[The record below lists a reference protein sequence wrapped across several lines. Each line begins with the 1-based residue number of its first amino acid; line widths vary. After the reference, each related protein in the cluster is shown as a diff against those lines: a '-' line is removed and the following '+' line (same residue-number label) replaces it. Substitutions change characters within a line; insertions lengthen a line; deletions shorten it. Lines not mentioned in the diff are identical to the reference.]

1 LDFFEAQ
8 ELARRATRRLVLL
21 YLLAVAAV
29 AIAVCLGLGTAY
41 TLAVMSG
48 AAAPAREVMIDGR
61 HLGSAFVEIM
71 RYGVPLKLY
80 AFGAGATLLVIASAT
95 LYRVFQLSDGGEA
108 VVDMVG
114 ARRVD
119 SASTDPGERR
129 LLNVVE
135 EMAIASGV
143 HVPSAYVMDGE
154 RGINAFAAGYSP
166 NEAVVA
172 VTRGALDELSR
183 DELQGVIGHEF
194 SHILNGDMRLNVR
207 LLGVL
212 FGIVCIGQFGQFLIR
227 STAYRTVRVSRENR
241 GPEVALVFLGIA
253 LALIGFLGL
262 EFARLIKAAISR
274 QREFLADASSV
285 QFTRNPD
292 GIAGALDTI
301 ADSQRTTL
309 VHNAHAEE
317 LSHMFF
323 VQGVANWMGGLFDTH
338 PPIEERIRRVRPGF
352 QRSRY
357 RAARAAVM
365 GTGAPPVA
373 VLDGAGN
380 VVKTIGGGGRWAAGD
395 AARATAA
402 VAAVAASVGN
412 PTAAHVDFAQRLLAA
427 IPPALREK
435 LSDPAGAQE
444 IVFALAIAGDDASR
458 TAKLGALRARRG
470 DDVAHAVE
478 QVWGVT
484 SRLDRGYALPL
495 LSIVSPVLRQLAQPQ
510 RDALVADVAKVVEAD
525 SKVTLA
531 EFVLA
536 TILRQQLREGAGNP
550 IPTRYRALS
559 EVDGD
564 LRMVLS
570 LVAHAALADTAQ
582 AYAKGAEYLSLNVRE
597 PVPPAELS
605 TGGVGEALERLRLL
619 APLAKP
625 RVIKA
630 CLEVASADNVITLA
644 QAELTR
650 MVAATLDCP
659 LPPVL
664 ATLDPAT
671 LK

>member
-29 AIAVCLGLGTAY
+29 AAAVCLGLGIAY
-41 TLAVMSG
+41 TLAVMYG
-48 AAAPAREVMIDGR
+48 AAAPARDVVIDGAN
-61 HLGSAFVEIM
+61 LGSAFVQIM
-71 RYGVPLKLY
+71 RYGVPPKLY
-80 AFGAGATLLVIASAT
+80 AFGAGVALLVIASAT
-95 LYRVFQLSDGGEA
+95 VYRIFQLSDGGEA
-108 VVDMVG
+108 VADMVS

-119 SASTDPGERR
+119 PASTDPGERR
-129 LLNVVE
+129 LLNVIE

-143 HVPSAYVMDGE
+143 HVPAAYVMDQE
-154 RGINAFAAGYSP
+154 RSINAFAAGYSP
-166 NEAVVA
+166 NEAIVA
-172 VTRGALDELSR
+172 VTRGALDTLSR

-212 FGIVCIGQFGQFLIR
+212 FGIVCIGQLGQFLIR

-241 GPEVALVFLGIA
+241 GPGVALVFLGIA

-301 ADSQRTTL
+301 ASRSTL
-309 VHNAHAEE
+309 IADAHAEE

-323 VQGVANWMGGLFDTH
+323 AQGVANWMGSLFDTH

-352 QRSRY
+352 QSTRY
-357 RAARAAVM
+357 RAARAALL
-365 GTGAPPVA
+365 GTGEKPVA

-380 VVKTIGGGGRWAAGD
+380 VVKTVGGPARPVD

-402 VAAVAASVGN
+402 IAAVAASVGN
-412 PTAAHVDFAQRLLAA
+412 PTPAHVDFAQRLLAQ
-427 IPPALREK
+427 IPPSLRAR
-435 LSDPAGAQE
+435 LADPVGAQA
-444 IVFALAIAGDDASR
+444 VAFALAIAGDDASR
-458 TAKLGALRARRG
+458 AAKLGELRARRG
-470 DDVAHAVE
+470 EDAARAAGE
-478 QVWGVT
+478 AYAET
-484 SRLDRGYALPL
+484 SRLDRGDALPL
-495 LSIVSPVLRQLAQPQ
+495 LSLALPALRGLPQPR

-525 SKVTLA
+525 RKVTLA

-536 TILRQQLREGAGNP
+536 TILRQQLREGAGSP
-550 IPTRYRALS
+550 IPTRYRALT
-559 EVDGD
+559 EVDEE
-564 LRMVLS
+564 LRTVLS
-570 LVAHAALADTAQ
+570 LVAHAALADTGT
-582 AYAKGAEYLSLNVRE
+582 AYAKGADYLSLNVRE
-597 PVPPAELS
+597 PVPPEELS
-605 TGGVGEALERLRLL
+605 TGRVSEALERLRVL

-630 CLEVASADNVITLA
+630 CLEVASADGIITLA

-650 MVAATLDCP
+650 LVAATLDCP

>member
-1 LDFFEAQ
+1 MDFFEAQ
-8 ELARRATRRLVLL
+8 ELARRAARRLVLL

-29 AIAVCLGLGTAY
+29 VVAVCLGLGVTYA
-41 TLAVMSG
+41 LAVMSG
-48 AAAPAREVMIDGR
+48 AAAPARDIVIDGR
-61 HLGSAFVEIM
+61 HLGAALLEIL
-71 RYGVPLKLY
+71 RHGVPLKLY
-80 AFGAGATLLVIASAT
+80 AFGAGVTLLVIASAT
-95 LYRVFQLSDGGEA
+95 LYRVSQLSSGGEA
-108 VVDMVG
+108 VADMVG

-119 SASTDPGERR
+119 PASSDPGERR
-129 LLNVVE
+129 LLNVIE
-135 EMAIASGV
+135 EMAIASGA
-143 HVPSAYVMDGE
+143 HVPTAYVMDQE
-154 RGINAFAAGYSP
+154 RSINAFAAGYSP
-166 NEAVVA
+166 NEAVVT
-172 VTRGALDELSR
+172 VTRGTLDELSR

-253 LALIGFLGL
+253 LAMIGFLGL

-301 ADSQRTTL
+301 AGSQRLTL

-323 VQGVANWMGGLFDTH
+323 AQGVANWMGSLFDTH

-357 RAARAAVM
+357 RAARAALL
-365 GTGAPPVA
+365 GSGEKPVA
-373 VLDGAGN
+373 VLDDAGN
-380 VVKTIGGGGRWAAGD
+380 VVKTVGGADRRLE

-412 PTAAHVDFAQRLLAA
+412 PTAAHVDFAQKLLAT
-427 IPPALREK
+427 IPPALRAR
-435 LSDPAGAQE
+435 LADPEGAQQV
-444 IVFALAIAGDDASR
+444 VFALAIAGDDASR
-458 TAKLGALRARRG
+458 AAKLAELRARRG
-470 DDVAHAVE
+470 EDTSRAVE
-478 QVWGVT
+478 QAYADT

-495 LSIVSPVLRQLAQPQ
+495 LSLALPALKGLPQPR
-510 RDALVADVAKVVEAD
+510 RDALAADLAKVVEAD
-525 SKVTLA
+525 SKVTLT

-536 TILRQQLREGAGNP
+536 TILRQQLREGAGSP

-559 EVDGD
+559 EVDED
-564 LRMVLS
+564 LRTVLS
-570 LVAHAALADTAQ
+570 LVAHAALADTAL
-582 AYAKGAEYLSLNVRE
+582 AYAKGAEYLTLNVRE
-597 PVPPAELS
+597 PVPPAQLS
-605 TGGVGEALERLRLL
+605 TGRIGDALERLRLL

-630 CLEVASADNVITLA
+630 CLEVASADNIITLA

-659 LPPVL
+659 LPPVM
-664 ATLDPAT
+664 ATLDPAA

>member
-29 AIAVCLGLGTAY
+29 AAAVCLGLGAAY
-41 TLAVMSG
+41 TIAVMSG
-48 AAAPAREVMIDGR
+48 AAAPARDVIIDGG
-61 HLGSAFVEIM
+61 HLGSTFVEIM
-71 RYGVPLKLY
+71 RQGVPPKLY
-80 AFGAGATLLVIASAT
+80 AFGAGATLLVIAGAT

-108 VVDMVG
+108 VADMVG

-119 SASTDPGERR
+119 PASTDPGERR
-129 LLNVVE
+129 LLNVIE

-143 HVPSAYVMDGE
+143 HVPAAYVMDQE
-154 RGINAFAAGYSP
+154 RSINAFAAGYSP

-172 VTRGALDELSR
+172 VTRGTLDTLSR

-207 LLGVL
+207 LLGIL

-253 LALIGFLGL
+253 LAMIGFLGL

-301 ADSQRTTL
+301 AGSQRSTL
-309 VHNAHAEE
+309 IGDVHAEE

-323 VQGVANWMGGLFDTH
+323 AQGVANWMGGLFDTH

-352 QRSRY
+352 QRTRY
-357 RAARAAVM
+357 RAARAALL
-365 GTGAPPVA
+365 GTGEKPVA

-380 VVKTIGGGGRWAAGD
+380 VVKTVGGGDRRLQAAQ
-395 AARATAA
+395 TAVT
-402 VAAVAASVGN
+402 VAAVAASVGK
-412 PTAAHVDFAQRLLAA
+412 PTAAHVDFAQKLLAA
-427 IPPALREK
+427 IPTALRVR
-435 LSDPAGAQE
+435 LADQGGAQE
-444 IVFALAIAGDDASR
+444 VVFALAIAGDDASR
-458 TAKLGALRARRG
+458 AAKLGELRARRG
-470 DDVAHAVE
+470 DDAARAVE
-478 QVWGVT
+478 QT
-484 SRLDRGYALPL
+484 YAETNRLDRGYALPL
-495 LSIVSPVLRQLAQPQ
+495 LSLALPTLKGLPQPR

-525 SKVTLA
+525 RRVTLA

-550 IPTRYRALS
+550 IPTRYRTLG
-559 EVDGD
+559 EVDGE
-564 LRMVLS
+564 LRTVLS

-605 TGGVGEALERLRLL
+605 TGRVGEALERLRLL

-630 CLEVASADNVITLA
+630 CLDVAGADGIITLA

-664 ATLDPAT
+664 ATLDPAS

>member
-1 LDFFEAQ
+1 
-8 ELARRATRRLVLL
+8 
-21 YLLAVAAV
+21 
-29 AIAVCLGLGTAY
+29 
-41 TLAVMSG
+41 
-48 AAAPAREVMIDGR
+48 
-61 HLGSAFVEIM
+61 
-71 RYGVPLKLY
+71 
-80 AFGAGATLLVIASAT
+80 
-95 LYRVFQLSDGGEA
+95 
-108 VVDMVG
+108 
-114 ARRVD
+114 
-119 SASTDPGERR
+119 
-129 LLNVVE
+129 
-135 EMAIASGV
+135 
-143 HVPSAYVMDGE
+143 
-154 RGINAFAAGYSP
+154 
-166 NEAVVA
+166 
-172 VTRGALDELSR
+172 
-183 DELQGVIGHEF
+183 
-194 SHILNGDMRLNVR
+194 VR

-253 LALIGFLGL
+253 LAMIGFLGL

-274 QREFLADASSV
+274 QREYLADASSV

-301 ADSQRTTL
+301 AASPRSTL
-309 VHNAHAEE
+309 VGNAHAEE

-323 VQGVANWMGGLFDTH
+323 AQGVANWMGSLFDTH

-357 RAARAAVM
+357 RAARAALL
-365 GTGAPPVA
+365 GTGDKPVA

-380 VVKTIGGGGRWAAGD
+380 VVKTVGGADRGVD
-395 AARATAA
+395 AARVTAA

-412 PTAAHVDFAQRLLAA
+412 PTAAHVDFAQRLLAE
-427 IPPALREK
+427 IPPALRAW
-435 LSDPAGAQE
+435 LADPERAQQV
-444 IVFALAIAGDDASR
+444 VFALAIAGDEPSR
-458 TAKLGALRARRG
+458 VAKLAELRARRG
-470 DDVAHAVE
+470 EDASRAVGE
-478 QVWGVT
+478 AYAET

-495 LSIVSPVLRQLAQPQ
+495 LSLALPALKGLSQPR

-536 TILRQQLREGAGNP
+536 TLLRQQLREGAGNP
-550 IPTRYRALS
+550 IPTRYRALG
-559 EVDGD
+559 EVDGE
-564 LRMVLS
+564 LRTVLS
-570 LVAHAALADTAQ
+570 LVAHAALADTAL

-597 PVPPAELS
+597 PVPPEDLS
-605 TGGVGEALERLRLL
+605 TARVGEALERLRVL

-630 CLEVASADNVITLA
+630 CLEVASADGIITLA

>member
-1 LDFFEAQ
+1 LDFFEAE
-8 ELARRATRRLVLL
+8 ELARRTTRRLVLL
-21 YLLAVAAV
+21 YLLAVVVV
-29 AIAVCLGLGTAY
+29 AGAVCLGLGVAY

-48 AAAPAREVMIDGR
+48 AAAPAQDVMIDGR
-61 HLGSAFVEIM
+61 HLGASFVEIM
-71 RYGVPLKLY
+71 RHGVPLKLY
-80 AFGAGATLLVIASAT
+80 AYGAGITLLVIASAT
-95 LYRVFQLSDGGEA
+95 IYRVSQLSDGGEA

-114 ARRVD
+114 ARRID
-119 SASTDPGERR
+119 PATTDPGERR
-129 LLNVVE
+129 LVNVIE

-143 HVPSAYVMDGE
+143 QVPAAYVMDQE
-154 RGINAFAAGYSP
+154 RSINAFAAGFSP

-172 VTRGALDELSR
+172 VTRGTLDTLSR

-253 LALIGFLGL
+253 LAMIGFLGL

-301 ADSQRTTL
+301 ATRSTL
-309 VHNAHAEE
+309 IGDVHAEE

-323 VQGVANWMGGLFDTH
+323 AQGVANWMGGLFDTH
-338 PPIEERIRRVRPGF
+338 PPIDERIRRVRPGF

-357 RAARAAVM
+357 RSARAAVM
-365 GTGAPPVA
+365 GTGEKPVA

-380 VVKTIGGGGRWAAGD
+380 VVKTVGGDRRAQAAQAVVG
-395 AARATAA
+395 

-412 PTAAHVDFAQRLLAA
+412 PTVAHVDFAQKLLAE
-427 IPPALREK
+427 IPATLRAR
-435 LSDPAGAQE
+435 LANPDGAQE
-444 IVFALAIAGDDASR
+444 VVFALAIAGDDASR
-458 TAKLGALRARRG
+458 ARKLAELRSRRG
-470 DDVAHAVE
+470 DGAASAVE
-478 QVWGVT
+478 RAYADIA
-484 SRLDRGYALPL
+484 RLDRGDALPL
-495 LSIVSPVLRQLAQPQ
+495 LSLAMPTLKGLPQPE

-525 SKVTLA
+525 RKVTLA

-536 TILRQQLREGAGNP
+536 TILRQRLREGAGKP
-550 IPTRYRALS
+550 IPTRYRALGD
-559 EVDGD
+559 VDGE
-564 LRMVLS
+564 LRTVLS

-582 AYAKGAEYLSLNVRE
+582 AYAKGAEYLSLSVRE
-597 PVPPAELS
+597 PMPSSELS
-605 TGGVGEALERLRLL
+605 GGRIAEALERLRLL
-619 APLAKP
+619 APLIKP

-630 CLEVASADNVITLA
+630 CLDVAGSDGVITLA

-664 ATLDPAT
+664 TTLDPAT

>member
-1 LDFFEAQ
+1 MDFFEAQ
-8 ELARRATRRLVLL
+8 ELARRATRRLVVL

-29 AIAVCLGLGTAY
+29 VIAVCLGLGTAY
-41 TLAVMSG
+41 ALAVMAG
-48 AAAPAREVMIDGR
+48 AAAPAREIVIDGN
-61 HLGSAFVEIM
+61 HLGAALVEIL
-71 RYGVPLKLY
+71 RYGVPLKVY
-80 AFGAGATLLVIASAT
+80 VIGAGATLAVIAGAT
-95 LYRVFQLSDGGEA
+95 LYRVFQLSTGGEA
-108 VVDMVG
+108 VAELVG

-119 SASTDPGERR
+119 PASTDPGERR
-129 LLNVVE
+129 LLNVIQ

-154 RGINAFAAGYSP
+154 RSINAFAAGYSP
-166 NEAVVA
+166 NEAVVT
-172 VTRGALDELSR
+172 VTRGTLDELSR

-207 LLGVL
+207 LLGIL
-212 FGIVCIGQFGQFLIR
+212 FGIVCIGQFGQFLVR
-227 STAYRTVRVSRENR
+227 ATAYREVRVSRENR

-301 ADSQRTTL
+301 SVSQRSTL

-357 RAARAAVM
+357 RAARAASL
-365 GTGAPPVA
+365 GTGEKPVA

-380 VVKTIGGGGRWAAGD
+380 VVKTVGGADHAVD
-395 AARATAA
+395 AARVTTAI
-402 VAAVAASVGN
+402 AAVAASVGN
-412 PTAAHVDFAQRLLAA
+412 PTPAHVDFAQRLLAR
-427 IPPALREK
+427 IPPALHAR
-435 LSDPAGAQE
+435 LADPDGAQD
-444 IVFALAIAGDDASR
+444 VAFALAIAGDDTSR
-458 TAKLGALRARRG
+458 AAKLGELRARRG
-470 DDVAHAVE
+470 EDAASAVE
-478 QVWGVT
+478 QVYADT
-484 SRLDRGYALPL
+484 SRLDRGDALPL
-495 LSIVSPVLRQLAQPQ
+495 LSLGMPALRGLPQPR

-525 SKVTLA
+525 SKVTLG

-536 TILRQQLREGAGNP
+536 TILRQQLREGAGSP
-550 IPTRYRALS
+550 IPTRYRALG
-559 EVDGD
+559 EVEDE
-564 LRMVLS
+564 LRTVLS

-582 AYAKGAEYLSLNVRE
+582 AYAKGADSLSLTVRA
-597 PVPPAELS
+597 PVPSEELS
-605 TGGVGEALERLRLL
+605 TARVGEALERLRVL
-619 APLAKP
+619 APLVKP

-630 CLEVASADNVITLA
+630 CLEVASADGIITLA

-664 ATLDPAT
+664 VTLDPAT

>member
-1 LDFFEAQ
+1 LDFFEA
-8 ELARRATRRLVLL
+8 EDLARRATRRLVLL
-21 YLLAVAAV
+21 YLLAVVVV
-29 AIAVCLGLGTAY
+29 AGAVCLGLGVAY

-48 AAAPAREVMIDGR
+48 AAAPARDVIIDGN
-61 HLGSAFVEIM
+61 HLGSAFFEIM
-71 RYGVPLKLY
+71 RHGVPPKLY
-80 AFGAGATLLVIASAT
+80 AYGAGVTLLVIASAT
-95 LYRVFQLSDGGEA
+95 AYRVFQLSDGGEA

-119 SASTDPGERR
+119 PASTDPGERR
-129 LLNVVE
+129 LLNVIA

-143 HVPSAYVMDGE
+143 HVPAAYVMDQE
-154 RGINAFAAGYSP
+154 RSINAFAAGYSP

-172 VTRGALDELSR
+172 VTRGTLDTLSR

-253 LALIGFLGL
+253 LAMIGFLGL

-301 ADSQRTTL
+301 ATRSTL
-309 VHNAHAEE
+309 IGDVHAEE

-323 VQGVANWMGGLFDTH
+323 AQGVANWMGGLFDTH
-338 PPIEERIRRVRPGF
+338 PPVEERIRRVRPGF

-365 GTGAPPVA
+365 GTGEKPVA

-380 VVKTIGGGGRWAAGD
+380 VVKTVGGDRRAQAAAEVAG
-395 AARATAA
+395 
-402 VAAVAASVGN
+402 VAAVAASVGK
-412 PTAAHVDFAQRLLAA
+412 PTAAHVDFAQKLLAE
-427 IPPALREK
+427 IPATLRAR
-435 LSDPAGAQE
+435 LADPDGAQE
-444 IVFALAIAGDDASR
+444 VVFALAIAGEEASR
-458 TAKLGALRARRG
+458 AAKLAELRKRRG
-470 DDVAHAVE
+470 EAAASAVE
-478 QVWGVT
+478 RVYADIA
-484 SRLDRGYALPL
+484 RLDRGDALPL
-495 LSIVSPVLRQLAQPQ
+495 LSLAVPTLKSLPQPG

-525 SKVTLA
+525 KKVTLA

-536 TILRQQLREGAGNP
+536 TILRQRLREGAGRP
-550 IPTRYRALS
+550 IPTRYRSLA
-559 EVDGD
+559 EVDGE
-564 LRMVLS
+564 LRTVLS

-582 AYAKGAEYLSLNVRE
+582 AYAKGAEYLSLGVHE
-597 PVPPAELS
+597 PMPSNELS
-605 TGGVGEALERLRLL
+605 GGRVAEALERLRLL
-619 APLAKP
+619 APLVKP

-630 CLEVASADNVITLA
+630 CLDVAGADGVITLA

-664 ATLDPAT
+664 AALDPAT

>member
-29 AIAVCLGLGTAY
+29 ALAVCLGLGTAY

-48 AAAPAREVMIDGR
+48 AAAPAGEVMIDGA
-61 HLGSAFVEIM
+61 HLGSAFVEIL
-71 RYGVPLKLY
+71 RHGVPPKLY
-80 AFGAGATLLVIASAT
+80 AIGAGATLLVIASAT

-108 VVDMVG
+108 VADMVG
-114 ARRVD
+114 ARRID
-119 SASTDPGERR
+119 PASSDPGERR

-143 HVPSAYVMDGE
+143 HVPSSYVMDGE
-154 RGINAFAAGYSP
+154 RSINAFAAGYSP

-172 VTRGALDELSR
+172 VTRGALDALSR

-253 LALIGFLGL
+253 LAMIGFLGL

-301 ADSQRTTL
+301 AASQRSTL
-309 VHNAHAEE
+309 VGNAHAEE

-323 VQGVANWMGGLFDTH
+323 AQGVANWMGSLFDTH

-352 QRSRY
+352 QRIRY
-357 RAARAAVM
+357 RAARAALL
-365 GTGAPPVA
+365 GTGEKPVA

-380 VVKTIGGGGRWAAGD
+380 VVKTVGGADRGVD

-402 VAAVAASVGN
+402 IAAVAASVGN
-412 PTAAHVDFAQRLLAA
+412 PTPAHVDFAQRLLAQ
-427 IPPALREK
+427 IPPALRAR
-435 LSDPAGAQE
+435 LADPDGAQQV
-444 IVFALAIAGDDASR
+444 VFALAIAGDEASR
-458 TAKLGALRARRG
+458 TAKLAELRERRG
-470 DDVAHAVE
+470 DDAAVAAE
-478 QVWGVT
+478 QAWADT

-495 LSIVSPVLRQLAQPQ
+495 LSLALPALKGLSQPR

-525 SKVTLA
+525 RKVTLA
-531 EFVLA
+531 EFVLS
-536 TILRQQLREGAGNP
+536 TLLRQQLREGAGTP
-550 IPTRYRALS
+550 IPTRYRALA
-559 EVDGD
+559 EVDGE
-564 LRMVLS
+564 LRIVLS
-570 LVAHAALADTAQ
+570 LVAHAALADTAA

-597 PVPPAELS
+597 PVPPEELS
-605 TGGVGEALERLRLL
+605 TGRVGEALERLRVL

-630 CLEVASADNVITLA
+630 CLEVASADGIITLA

>member
-1 LDFFEAQ
+1 MNFFEAQ

-29 AIAVCLGLGTAY
+29 AVAVCLGLGAAY
-41 TLAVMSG
+41 TFAVMSG
-48 AAAPAREVMIDGR
+48 AAAPARDVMIDGR

-80 AFGAGATLLVIASAT
+80 AYGAGATLLVIASAT
-95 LYRVFQLSDGGEA
+95 VYRVFQLSDGGEA
-108 VVDMVG
+108 VADMVG

-119 SASTDPGERR
+119 PASSDPGERR
-129 LLNVVE
+129 LLNVID

-143 HVPSAYVMDGE
+143 HVPTAYVMDQE
-154 RGINAFAAGYSP
+154 RSINAFAAGYSP

-172 VTRGALDELSR
+172 VTRGTLDALSR

-253 LALIGFLGL
+253 LAMIGFLGL

-301 ADSQRTTL
+301 AGSQRLTL
-309 VHNAHAEE
+309 IHNAHAEE

-323 VQGVANWMGGLFDTH
+323 AQGVANWMGGLFDTH

-357 RAARAAVM
+357 RAARAAAL
-365 GTGAPPVA
+365 GSGEKPVA

-380 VVKTIGGGGRWAAGD
+380 VVKTVGGAERGVD
-395 AARATAA
+395 AARVTAA
-402 VAAVAASVGN
+402 VATVAASVGN
-412 PTAAHVDFAQRLLAA
+412 PTAAHVDFAQRLLAD
-427 IPPALREK
+427 IPTALRAR
-435 LSDPAGAQE
+435 LADPEGAQQV
-444 IVFALAIAGDDASR
+444 VFALAVAGDEASR
-458 TAKLGALRARRG
+458 VAKFAELRVRRG
-470 DDVAHAVE
+470 EEAVRAVE
-478 QVWGVT
+478 QAYADT
-484 SRLDRGYALPL
+484 NRLDRGYALPL
-495 LSIVSPVLRQLAQPQ
+495 LSLAMPALKALPQPG
-510 RDALVADVAKVVEAD
+510 RDTLVADVAKVVEAD
-525 SKVTLA
+525 RKVTLA

-536 TILRQQLREGAGNP
+536 TILRQQMREGAGNP

-564 LRMVLS
+564 LRTVLS
-570 LVAHAALADTAQ
+570 LVAHAALTDTAL

-605 TGGVGEALERLRLL
+605 TGRVAEALERLRLL

-664 ATLDPAT
+664 ATLDPT
-671 LK
+671 SLK

>member
-1 LDFFEAQ
+1 MDFFEAQ

-29 AIAVCLGLGTAY
+29 TVAVCLGLGGAY
-41 TLAVMSG
+41 TLAVMYG
-48 AAAPAREVMIDGR
+48 AAAPARDVVIDGR

-71 RYGVPLKLY
+71 RHGVPLKLY

-95 LYRVFQLSDGGEA
+95 LFRVFQLSAGGEA
-108 VVDMVG
+108 VADMVG

-119 SASTDPGERR
+119 PASSDPGERR
-129 LLNVVE
+129 LLNVIE

-154 RGINAFAAGYSP
+154 KGINAFAAGYSP
-166 NEAVVA
+166 NKAVVA
-172 VTRGALDELSR
+172 VTRGTLDTLSR

-227 STAYRTVRVSRENR
+227 STAYRTVRVRRENR

-253 LALIGFLGL
+253 LAMIGFLGL

-301 ADSQRTTL
+301 TTSQRSTL
-309 VHNAHAEE
+309 VGNAHAEE

-357 RAARAAVM
+357 RTARAALL
-365 GTGAPPVA
+365 GSGEKPVA
-373 VLDGAGN
+373 VLDDAGN
-380 VVKTIGGGGRWAAGD
+380 VVKTVGRDRRLEAV
-395 AARATAA
+395 RTTAA

-427 IPPALREK
+427 IPPALRTQ
-435 LSDPAGAQE
+435 LADPGGAQT
-444 IVFALAIAGDDASR
+444 VAFALAIAGDDASR
-458 TAKLGALRARRG
+458 AAKLGELRARRG
-470 DDVAHAVE
+470 EDAARAAE
-478 QVWGVT
+478 QAWADTG
-484 SRLDRGYALPL
+484 RLDRGYALPL
-495 LSIVSPVLRQLAQPQ
+495 LSIALPALRRLPQPQ

-536 TILRQQLREGAGNP
+536 TILRHQLREGAGNP
-550 IPTRYRALS
+550 IPTRYRALG
-559 EVDGD
+559 EVDGQ
-564 LRMVLS
+564 LRTVLS
-570 LVAHAALADTAQ
+570 LVAHAALADTAL

-597 PVPPAELS
+597 PVPTAELS
-605 TGGVGEALERLRLL
+605 TGRVGDALERLRVL

-630 CLEVASADNVITLA
+630 CLEVASADGIITLA

-650 MVAATLDCP
+650 MVAVTLDCP

-664 ATLDPAT
+664 ATIDPAT
-671 LK
+671 LR

>member
-1 LDFFEAQ
+1 MDFFEAQ

-29 AIAVCLGLGTAY
+29 AGAVCLGLGAAY
-41 TLAVMSG
+41 TLAVMYG
-48 AAAPAREVMIDGR
+48 AAAPVRDVIIDAS

-71 RYGVPLKLY
+71 RHGVPPKLY
-80 AFGAGATLLVIASAT
+80 AYGAGATLLVIASAT
-95 LYRVFQLSDGGEA
+95 VYRIFQLSDGGEA
-108 VVDMVG
+108 VAGMVS

-119 SASTDPGERR
+119 PASTDPGERR
-129 LLNVVE
+129 LLNVIE

-143 HVPSAYVMDGE
+143 HMPTAYVMDQE
-154 RGINAFAAGYSP
+154 RSINAFAAGYSP
-166 NEAVVA
+166 NEAIVA
-172 VTRGALDELSR
+172 VTRGTLDTLSR

-227 STAYRTVRVSRENR
+227 STAYREVRVSRENR
-241 GPEVALVFLGIA
+241 GPGVALVFLGIA

-301 ADSQRTTL
+301 ASRSTIIGD
-309 VHNAHAEE
+309 VHAEE

-323 VQGVANWMGGLFDTH
+323 AQGVANWMGGLFDTH

-352 QRSRY
+352 QRTRY
-357 RAARAAVM
+357 RAARATLM
-365 GTGAPPVA
+365 GTGEKPVA

-380 VVKTIGGGGRWAAGD
+380 VVKTVGGGDRRLEAAQ
-395 AARATAA
+395 AVVTA
-402 VAAVAASVGN
+402 AAVAASVGK
-412 PTAAHVDFAQRLLAA
+412 PTADHVDFAQKLLAG
-427 IPPALREK
+427 IPPALRATLADVE
-435 LSDPAGAQE
+435 GAQQV
-444 IVFALAIAGDDASR
+444 VFALAIAGDDASR
-458 TAKLGALRARRG
+458 AAKLGELRARRG
-470 DDVAHAVE
+470 AEEVAAVE
-478 QVWGVT
+478 QAYADT

-495 LSIVSPVLRQLAQPQ
+495 LSLALPTLKALPQPR

-525 SKVTLA
+525 RKVTLA

-536 TILRQQLREGAGNP
+536 TILRQQLREGVGKP
-550 IPTRYRALS
+550 IPTRYRTLG

-564 LRMVLS
+564 LRTVLS

-582 AYAKGAEYLSLNVRE
+582 AYAKGAEYLSLDVRE

-605 TGGVGEALERLRLL
+605 TGRVSEALERLRLL

-630 CLEVASADNVITLA
+630 CLDVAGADGVITLA

-664 ATLDPAT
+664 ATLDPAS

>member
-21 YLLAVAAV
+21 YLLAVTAV
-29 AIAVCLGLGTAY
+29 AVAVCLGLGTAY

-48 AAAPAREVMIDGR
+48 AAAPARDMVIDG
-61 HLGSAFVEIM
+61 HSLGAAFVEIL
-71 RYGVPLKLY
+71 RHGVPLKVY
-80 AFGAGATLLVIASAT
+80 AIGAGATLTVIAGAT
-95 LYRVFQLSDGGEA
+95 VYRVSQLSDGGEA
-108 VVDMVG
+108 VAQMVG

-119 SASTDPGERR
+119 PASSDPGERR
-129 LLNVVE
+129 LRNVVE

-143 HVPSAYVMDGE
+143 HVPTAYVMDGE

-166 NEAVVA
+166 NEAVVT
-172 VTRGALDELSR
+172 VTRGTLDALSR

-212 FGIVCIGQFGQFLIR
+212 FGIVCIGQFGQFLVR
-227 STAYRTVRVSRENR
+227 ATANREVRVSRENR

-253 LALIGFLGL
+253 LAIIGFLGL

-301 ADSQRTTL
+301 SSSQRTTL
-309 VHNAHAEE
+309 VGNAHAEE

-323 VQGVANWMGGLFDTH
+323 VQGVANWMGALFDTH
-338 PPIEERIRRVRPGF
+338 PPLEERIRRVRPGF

-357 RAARAAVM
+357 RAARAAAL
-365 GTGAPPVA
+365 GTGAPAVA
-373 VLDGAGN
+373 VLDDAGN
-380 VVKTIGGGGRWAAGD
+380 VVKTVGD
-395 AARATAA
+395 AARRQQAVRATAEI
-402 VAAVAASVGN
+402 AAVAASVGN

-427 IPPALREK
+427 IPPTLRAR
-435 LSDPAGAQE
+435 LDDPAGAQE
-444 IVFALAIAGDDASR
+444 VVFALAVAGDDVSR
-458 TAKLGALRARRG
+458 AAKLGELRTRRG
-470 DDVAHAVE
+470 DDAARAAE
-478 QVWGVT
+478 QAYADT

-495 LSIVSPVLRQLAQPQ
+495 LSLALPALKGLPQPE

-525 SKVTLA
+525 RKVTLA

-536 TILRQQLREGAGNP
+536 TILRQQLREGAGSP
-550 IPTRYRALS
+550 IPTRYRALG
-559 EVDGD
+559 EVDGE
-564 LRMVLS
+564 LRIVLS

-605 TGGVGEALERLRLL
+605 TGRVGQALERLRVL

-630 CLEVASADNVITLA
+630 CLEVASADGVITLA

-664 ATLDPAT
+664 STLDPAS

>member
-29 AIAVCLGLGTAY
+29 AVAVCLGLGAAY
-41 TLAVMSG
+41 TFAVMSG
-48 AAAPAREVMIDGR
+48 AAAPTRDVVIDGR

-71 RYGVPLKLY
+71 RHGVPLKLY
-80 AFGAGATLLVIASAT
+80 AIGAGATLLVIASAT
-95 LYRVFQLSDGGEA
+95 LYRVFQLSAGGEA
-108 VVDMVG
+108 VADMVG

-119 SASTDPGERR
+119 PASSDPGERR
-129 LLNVVE
+129 LLNVIE

-154 RGINAFAAGYSP
+154 KGINAFAAGYSP

-172 VTRGALDELSR
+172 VTRGTLDALSR

-253 LALIGFLGL
+253 LAMIGFLGL

-301 ADSQRTTL
+301 GASQRSTL
-309 VHNAHAEE
+309 VGNAHAEE

-338 PPIEERIRRVRPGF
+338 PPIAERIRRVRPGF

-357 RAARAAVM
+357 RAARAASL
-365 GTGAPPVA
+365 GTGEKPVA
-373 VLDGAGN
+373 VLDDAGN
-380 VVKTIGGGGRWAAGD
+380 VVKTVGGDRRLEAV
-395 AARATAA
+395 RTTAA
-402 VAAVAASVGN
+402 IAAVAASVGN
-412 PTAAHVDFAQRLLAA
+412 PTPAHVDFAQRLLAA
-427 IPPALREK
+427 IPPALRAR
-435 LSDPAGAQE
+435 LADPGGAQE
-444 IVFALAIAGDDASR
+444 VAFALAIAGDDASR
-458 TAKLGALRARRG
+458 AAKLGALRARRG
-470 DDVAHAVE
+470 EDTARAVE
-478 QVWGVT
+478 QAWADT
-484 SRLDRGYALPL
+484 RRLDRGYALPL
-495 LSIVSPVLRQLAQPQ
+495 LSMALPALRQLPQPQ

-550 IPTRYRALS
+550 IPTHYRALG
-559 EVDGD
+559 EVDGE
-564 LRMVLS
+564 LRTVLS
-570 LVAHAALADTAQ
+570 LVAHAALADTAA

-597 PVPPAELS
+597 PAPTAELS
-605 TGGVGEALERLRLL
+605 TGRVGEALERLRVL

-630 CLEVASADNVITLA
+630 CLEVAGADGIITLA

-671 LK
+671 LR

>member
-1 LDFFEAQ
+1 MDFFEAE
-8 ELARRATRRLVLL
+8 ELARRTTRRLVLL
-21 YLLAVAAV
+21 YLLAVVVV
-29 AIAVCLGLGTAY
+29 AGAVCLGLAVAY

-48 AAAPAREVMIDGR
+48 AAAPAQDVMIDGR
-61 HLGSAFVEIM
+61 HLGAAFVEIM
-71 RYGVPLKLY
+71 RHGVPPKLY
-80 AFGAGATLLVIASAT
+80 AYGAGITLLVIASAT
-95 LYRVFQLSDGGEA
+95 IYRVFQLSDGGEA

-119 SASTDPGERR
+119 PATTDPGERR
-129 LLNVVE
+129 LLNVIE

-143 HVPSAYVMDGE
+143 QVPAAYVMDQE
-154 RGINAFAAGYSP
+154 RSINAFAAGYSP

-172 VTRGALDELSR
+172 VTRGTLDTLSR

-253 LALIGFLGL
+253 LAMIGFLGL
-262 EFARLIKAAISR
+262 EFARVIKAAISR

-301 ADSQRTTL
+301 AGRSTL
-309 VHNAHAEE
+309 IGDVHAEE

-338 PPIEERIRRVRPGF
+338 PPVEERIRRVRPGF

-365 GTGAPPVA
+365 GTGEKPVA

-380 VVKTIGGGGRWAAGD
+380 VVKTVGGDRRAQAAQAVVG
-395 AARATAA
+395 
-402 VAAVAASVGN
+402 VAAVAASVGK
-412 PTAAHVDFAQRLLAA
+412 PTAAHVDFAQKLLAE
-427 IPPALREK
+427 IPTTLRAK
-435 LSDPAGAQE
+435 LANPDGAQE
-444 IVFALAIAGDDASR
+444 VVFALAIAGDDASR
-458 TAKLGALRARRG
+458 AIKLAELRSRRG
-470 DDVAHAVE
+470 DEAAGAVE
-478 QVWGVT
+478 RVYADT
-484 SRLDRGYALPL
+484 ARLDRGDALPL
-495 LSIVSPVLRQLAQPQ
+495 LSLAMPTLKGLPQPR

-525 SKVTLA
+525 KKVTLA

-536 TILRQQLREGAGNP
+536 TILRQRMREGAGKP
-550 IPTRYRALS
+550 IPTRYRALGDVDS
-559 EVDGD
+559 E
-564 LRMVLS
+564 LRTVLS
-570 LVAHAALADTAQ
+570 LVAHAAVADTAQ
-582 AYAKGAEYLSLNVRE
+582 AYAKGAEYLSLSVRE
-597 PVPPAELS
+597 PMPSSELS
-605 TGGVGEALERLRLL
+605 GGRIAEALERLRLL
-619 APLAKP
+619 APLIKP

-630 CLEVASADNVITLA
+630 CLDVAGSDGVITLA

-664 ATLDPAT
+664 TTLDPAT

>member
-8 ELARRATRRLVLL
+8 ELARRTTRRLVLL

-29 AIAVCLGLGTAY
+29 AVAVCLGLGVAY
-41 TLAVMSG
+41 ALAVMSG
-48 AAAPAREVMIDGR
+48 AAAPARDVVIDGS
-61 HLGSAFVEIM
+61 HLGSALVEIL
-71 RYGVPLKLY
+71 RHGVPTKLY
-80 AFGAGATLLVIASAT
+80 AFGAGVTLLVIFGAT
-95 LYRVFQLSDGGEA
+95 GYRVAQLSGGGETVA
-108 VVDMVG
+108 EMVG

-119 SASTDPGERR
+119 PASADPGERR
-129 LLNVVE
+129 LLNVIE

-143 HVPSAYVMDGE
+143 HVPPAYVMDGE
-154 RGINAFAAGYSP
+154 RGINAFAAGFSP

-172 VTRGALDELSR
+172 VTRGTLDALSR

-212 FGIVCIGQFGQFLIR
+212 FGIACIGQFGQFMIR
-227 STAYRTVRVSRENR
+227 STAFRTVRVSRENR

-253 LALIGFLGL
+253 LAMIGFLGL

-292 GIAGALDTI
+292 AIAGALDTI
-301 ADSQRTTL
+301 AASQHSTL
-309 VHNAHAEE
+309 VNDAHAEE

-323 VQGVANWMGGLFDTH
+323 AQGVANWMGGLFDTH

-357 RAARAAVM
+357 RAARAASL
-365 GTGAPPVA
+365 GAGVRPVA

-380 VVKTIGGGGRWAAGD
+380 VVKTIGGEDRVGNAGQ
-395 AARATAA
+395 ATAATAA
-402 VAAVAASVGN
+402 VVASVGS
-412 PTAAHVDFAQRLLAA
+412 PTSAHVDFAQRLLAA
-427 IPPALREK
+427 IPPALRAR
-435 LSDPAGAQE
+435 LSDPAGAQQ
-444 IVFALAIAGDDASR
+444 VAFALAIAGDQASR
-458 TAKLGALRARRG
+458 AAKLAALRARRG
-470 DDVAHAVE
+470 EETARAVE
-478 QVWGVT
+478 QAWAET

-495 LSIVSPVLRQLAQPQ
+495 LSIALPVLTQLAQPQ
-510 RDALVADVAKVVEAD
+510 RDALVADVAKVIEAD

-536 TILRQQLREGAGNP
+536 TILRQRLREGAGGP
-550 IPTRYRALS
+550 IPVRYRALT

-564 LRMVLS
+564 LRVVLS
-570 LVAHAALADTAQ
+570 LVAHAAVADTAL
-582 AYAKGAEYLSLNVRE
+582 AYAKGAQTLSLNVRE
-597 PVPPAELS
+597 PVPAAELS
-605 TGGVGEALERLRLL
+605 TARVGEALERLRLL

-630 CLEVASADNVITLA
+630 CLDVASADGIITLA
-644 QAELTR
+644 EAELTR

-664 ATLDPAT
+664 AELDPAT

>member
-1 LDFFEAQ
+1 MDFFEAQ
-8 ELARRATRRLVLL
+8 ELARRAARRLVLL

-29 AIAVCLGLGTAY
+29 VVAVCLGLGVTYA
-41 TLAVMSG
+41 LAVMSG
-48 AAAPAREVMIDGR
+48 AAAPARDIVIDGR
-61 HLGSAFVEIM
+61 HLGAALLEIL
-71 RYGVPLKLY
+71 RHGVPLKLY
-80 AFGAGATLLVIASAT
+80 AFGAGVTLLVIASAT
-95 LYRVFQLSDGGEA
+95 LYRVSQLSSGGEA
-108 VVDMVG
+108 VADMVG

-119 SASTDPGERR
+119 PASSDPGERR
-129 LLNVVE
+129 LLNVIE
-135 EMAIASGV
+135 EMAIASGA
-143 HVPSAYVMDGE
+143 HVPTAYVMDQE
-154 RGINAFAAGYSP
+154 RSINAFAAGYSP
-166 NEAVVA
+166 NEAVVT
-172 VTRGALDELSR
+172 VTRGTLDELSR

-253 LALIGFLGL
+253 LAMIGFLGL

-301 ADSQRTTL
+301 AGSQRLTL

-323 VQGVANWMGGLFDTH
+323 AQGVANWMGSLFDTH

-357 RAARAAVM
+357 RAARAALL
-365 GTGAPPVA
+365 GSGEKPVA
-373 VLDGAGN
+373 VLDDAGN
-380 VVKTIGGGGRWAAGD
+380 VVKTVGGADRRLE

-412 PTAAHVDFAQRLLAA
+412 PTAAHVDFAQKLLAT
-427 IPPALREK
+427 IPPALRAR
-435 LSDPAGAQE
+435 LADPEGAQQV
-444 IVFALAIAGDDASR
+444 VFALAIAGDDASR
-458 TAKLGALRARRG
+458 AAKLAELRARRG
-470 DDVAHAVE
+470 EDTSRAVE
-478 QVWGVT
+478 QAYADT

-495 LSIVSPVLRQLAQPQ
+495 LSLALPALKGLPQPR
-510 RDALVADVAKVVEAD
+510 RDALAADLAKVVEAD

-536 TILRQQLREGAGNP
+536 TILRQQLREGAGSP

-559 EVDGD
+559 EVDED
-564 LRMVLS
+564 LRTVLS
-570 LVAHAALADTAQ
+570 LVAHAALADTAL
-582 AYAKGAEYLSLNVRE
+582 AYAKGAEYLTLNVRE
-597 PVPPAELS
+597 PVPPAQLS
-605 TGGVGEALERLRLL
+605 TGRIGDALERLRLL

-630 CLEVASADNVITLA
+630 CLEVASADNIITLA

-659 LPPVL
+659 LPPVM
-664 ATLDPAT
+664 ATLDPAA

>member
-29 AIAVCLGLGTAY
+29 AMAVCLGLGAAY
-41 TLAVMSG
+41 TLAVMYG
-48 AAAPAREVMIDGR
+48 AAAPARDVLIDGR
-61 HLGSAFVEIM
+61 HLGSAFIEIM
-71 RYGVPLKLY
+71 RHGVPPELY
-80 AFGAGATLLVIASAT
+80 AYGAGATLLVIASAT
-95 LYRVFQLSDGGEA
+95 LYRVFQLSAGGEA
-108 VVDMVG
+108 VADMVG

-119 SASTDPGERR
+119 PASSDPGERR
-129 LLNVVE
+129 LLNVIE

-154 RGINAFAAGYSP
+154 KGINAFAAGYSP

-172 VTRGALDELSR
+172 VTRGTLDTLSR

-227 STAYRTVRVSRENR
+227 STAYRTARVSRENR

-253 LALIGFLGL
+253 LAMIGFLGL

-301 ADSQRTTL
+301 ATSQRSTL
-309 VHNAHAEE
+309 VGNAHAEE

-338 PPIEERIRRVRPGF
+338 PPIAERIRRVRPGF

-357 RAARAAVM
+357 RAGRAALP
-365 GTGAPPVA
+365 GTGAKPVA
-373 VLDGAGN
+373 VLDDAGN
-380 VVKTIGGGGRWAAGD
+380 VVKTVGADRRLE
-395 AARATAA
+395 AARTTAA
-402 VAAVAASVGN
+402 IAAVAASVGN
-412 PTAAHVDFAQRLLAA
+412 PTPAHVDFAQRLLAA
-427 IPPALREK
+427 IPPALRAR
-435 LSDPAGAQE
+435 LSDPGGAQDV
-444 IVFALAIAGDDASR
+444 VFALAIAGDDASR
-458 TAKLGALRARRG
+458 AAKLGELRARRG
-470 DDVAHAVE
+470 EDAANAAG
-478 QVWGVT
+478 QAWGDT
-484 SRLDRGYALPL
+484 SRLDRGEALPL
-495 LSIVSPVLRQLAQPQ
+495 LSIALPALRRLPQPQ

-550 IPTRYRALS
+550 IPTRYRTLG
-559 EVDGD
+559 EVDGE
-564 LRMVLS
+564 LRNVLS

-597 PVPPAELS
+597 PVPAAELS
-605 TGGVGEALERLRLL
+605 TGRIGEALERLRLL

-630 CLEVASADNVITLA
+630 CLEVASADGIITLA

>member
-1 LDFFEAQ
+1 MDFFEAQ

-29 AIAVCLGLGTAY
+29 AIAVCLGLGVAY
-41 TLAVMSG
+41 TLGVMYG
-48 AAAPAREVMIDGR
+48 AAAPARDVVIDGR

-71 RYGVPLKLY
+71 RHGVPPTLY
-80 AFGAGATLLVIASAT
+80 AYGAGATLLVIASAT
-95 LYRVFQLSDGGEA
+95 LYRVFQLSSGGEA
-108 VVDMVG
+108 VADMVG

-119 SASTDPGERR
+119 PASSDPGERR
-129 LLNVVE
+129 LLNVIE

-143 HVPSAYVMDGE
+143 HVPTAYVMDGE
-154 RGINAFAAGYSP
+154 KGINAFAAGYSP

-172 VTRGALDELSR
+172 VTRGTLDTLSR

-253 LALIGFLGL
+253 LAMIGFLGL

-301 ADSQRTTL
+301 AASQRSTL
-309 VHNAHAEE
+309 VGNAHAEE

-338 PPIEERIRRVRPGF
+338 PPIAERIRRVRPGF

-357 RAARAAVM
+357 RAVRAALL
-365 GTGAPPVA
+365 GTGAKPVA
-373 VLDGAGN
+373 VLDDAGN
-380 VVKTIGGGGRWAAGD
+380 VVKTVGGDRRLE
-395 AARATAA
+395 AARTTAA
-402 VAAVAASVGN
+402 IAAVAASVGN
-412 PTAAHVDFAQRLLAA
+412 PTPAHVDFAQRLLAA
-427 IPPALREK
+427 IPPALRAR
-435 LSDPAGAQE
+435 LTDPGGAQE
-444 IVFALAIAGDDASR
+444 VAFALAIAGDEASR
-458 TAKLGALRARRG
+458 AAKLAELRVRRG
-470 DDVAHAVE
+470 DDALRAVE
-478 QVWGVT
+478 QAY
-484 SRLDRGYALPL
+484 SESNRLDRGYALPL
-495 LSIVSPVLRQLAQPQ
+495 LSLALPTLKGLSQTR

-550 IPTRYRALS
+550 IPTRYRALR
-559 EVDGD
+559 EVDD
-564 LRMVLS
+564 ELRSVLS

-597 PVPPAELS
+597 PVPATELS
-605 TGGVGEALERLRLL
+605 TRRVGEALERLRLL

-630 CLEVASADNVITLA
+630 CLEVASADGIITLA

-664 ATLDPAT
+664 ATLDPAS

>member
-1 LDFFEAQ
+1 
-8 ELARRATRRLVLL
+8 
-21 YLLAVAAV
+21 
-29 AIAVCLGLGTAY
+29 
-41 TLAVMSG
+41 
-48 AAAPAREVMIDGR
+48 
-61 HLGSAFVEIM
+61 
-71 RYGVPLKLY
+71 
-80 AFGAGATLLVIASAT
+80 
-95 LYRVFQLSDGGEA
+95 
-108 VVDMVG
+108 
-114 ARRVD
+114 
-119 SASTDPGERR
+119 
-129 LLNVVE
+129 
-135 EMAIASGV
+135 
-143 HVPSAYVMDGE
+143 
-154 RGINAFAAGYSP
+154 AFAAGHSTSD
-166 NEAVVA
+166 AVVT
-172 VTRGALDELSR
+172 VTEGSLRLLSR

-212 FGIVCIGQFGQFLIR
+212 FGIVCIGQFGQFMIR
-227 STAYRTVRVSRENR
+227 STAYRTARVSRENR

-292 GIAGALDTI
+292 AIAGALDTI
-301 ADSQRTTL
+301 SASQRSTL

-323 VQGVANWMGGLFDTH
+323 AQGVANWMGSLFDTH

-357 RAARAAVM
+357 RAARAALL
-365 GTGAPPVA
+365 GGGEKPVA

-380 VVKTIGGGGRWAAGD
+380 VVETIGGAGRRPEAAQ
-395 AARATAA
+395 ATAA

-412 PTAAHVDFAQRLLAA
+412 PTAAHVDFAQQLLGA
-427 IPPALREK
+427 IAPALRAR
-435 LSDPAGAQE
+435 LGDPEGAQQV
-444 IVFALAIAGDDASR
+444 VFALAIAGDETSR
-458 TAKLGALRARRG
+458 AAKLGELRARRG
-470 DDVAHAVE
+470 ADVARAVE
-478 QVWGVT
+478 QAYADT
-484 SRLDRGYALPL
+484 SRLDRGDALPL
-495 LSIVSPVLRQLAQPQ
+495 LSLALPALKGLPQPQ

-536 TILRQQLREGAGNP
+536 TILRQQLRDGAGSP
-550 IPTRYRALS
+550 IPTRYRTLS
-559 EVDGD
+559 EVDGE
-564 LRMVLS
+564 LRTVLS
-570 LVAHAALADTAQ
+570 LVAHAALADTAL

-605 TGGVGEALERLRLL
+605 TGRVGDALERLRLL

>member
-29 AIAVCLGLGTAY
+29 AVAVCLGLGAAY
-41 TLAVMSG
+41 TLAVMYG
-48 AAAPAREVMIDGR
+48 AAAPVRDVIIDGR

-71 RYGVPLKLY
+71 RHGVPPKLY
-80 AFGAGATLLVIASAT
+80 AYGAGATLLVIASAT
-95 LYRVFQLSDGGEA
+95 VYRVFQLSGGGEA
-108 VVDMVG
+108 VAGMVG
-114 ARRVD
+114 ARRID
-119 SASTDPGERR
+119 PASSDPGERR
-129 LLNVVE
+129 LLNVIE

-143 HVPSAYVMDGE
+143 HVPAAYVMDQE
-154 RGINAFAAGYSP
+154 RSINAFAAGYSP
-166 NEAVVA
+166 NEAIVA
-172 VTRGALDELSR
+172 VTRGTLDTLSR

-253 LALIGFLGL
+253 LAMIGFLGL

-301 ADSQRTTL
+301 ASRSTL
-309 VHNAHAEE
+309 IGDVHAEE

-323 VQGVANWMGGLFDTH
+323 AQGVANWMGGLFDTH

-352 QRSRY
+352 QRTRY
-357 RAARAAVM
+357 RAARAALM
-365 GTGAPPVA
+365 GTGEKPVA

-380 VVKTIGGGGRWAAGD
+380 VVKTIGGGDRRQQAAQAIVGI
-395 AARATAA
+395 
-402 VAAVAASVGN
+402 AAVAASVGN
-412 PTAAHVDFAQRLLAA
+412 PTAAHVDFAQKLLAA
-427 IPPALREK
+427 IPPALRAR
-435 LSDPAGAQE
+435 LADPSGAQE
-444 IVFALAIAGDDASR
+444 VAFALAVAGDEASR
-458 TAKLGALRARRG
+458 AAKLAELRTRRG
-470 DDVAHAVE
+470 EDVARAVE
-478 QVWGVT
+478 QAYGDT

-495 LSIVSPVLRQLAQPQ
+495 LSIALPVLRRLPQPQ

-550 IPTRYRALS
+550 IPTRYRAPG
-559 EVDGD
+559 EVDGE
-564 LRMVLS
+564 LRTVLS
-570 LVAHAALADTAQ
+570 LVAHAAIADTAQ

-605 TGGVGEALERLRLL
+605 TGRVGEALERLRLL

-630 CLEVASADNVITLA
+630 CLEVASADGIITLA

>member
-29 AIAVCLGLGTAY
+29 AVAVCLGLGTAY

-48 AAAPAREVMIDGR
+48 AAAPARDMVIDGNG
-61 HLGSAFVEIM
+61 LGAAFVEIL
-71 RYGVPLKLY
+71 RYGVPLKVY
-80 AFGAGATLLVIASAT
+80 AIGAGATLMVIAGAT

-108 VVDMVG
+108 VAQLVG

-119 SASTDPGERR
+119 PGSSDPGERR
-129 LLNVVE
+129 LRNVVE

-154 RGINAFAAGYSP
+154 GGINAFAAGYSP
-166 NEAVVA
+166 NEAIVA
-172 VTRGALDELSR
+172 VTRGTLDALSR

-212 FGIVCIGQFGQFLIR
+212 FGIVCIGQFGQFLVR
-227 STAYRTVRVSRENR
+227 ATANREVRLSRENR

-253 LALIGFLGL
+253 LAIIGFLGL

-301 ADSQRTTL
+301 ASSQRSTL
-309 VHNAHAEE
+309 VGNAHAEE

-323 VQGVANWMGGLFDTH
+323 VQGVANWMGALFDTH

-357 RAARAAVM
+357 RAARAAAL
-365 GTGAPPVA
+365 GTGAPAVA
-373 VLDGAGN
+373 VLDDAGN
-380 VVKTIGGGGRWAAGD
+380 VVKTVGD
-395 AARATAA
+395 AARRQQAVRATAEI
-402 VAAVAASVGN
+402 AAVAASVGN

-427 IPPALREK
+427 IPPSLRAR
-435 LSDPAGAQE
+435 LNDPAGAQE
-444 IVFALAIAGDDASR
+444 VVFALAIAGDDASR
-458 TAKLGALRARRG
+458 AAKLGELRARRG
-470 DDVAHAVE
+470 EDAARAAE
-478 QVWGVT
+478 QAFADT

-495 LSIVSPVLRQLAQPQ
+495 LSLALPALKGLLQPQ

-525 SKVTLA
+525 RKVTLA

-536 TILRQQLREGAGNP
+536 TILRQQLREGAGSP
-550 IPTRYRALS
+550 IPTRYRALG
-559 EVDGD
+559 ELDGE
-564 LRMVLS
+564 LRIVLS

-582 AYAKGAEYLSLNVRE
+582 AYAKGADYLSLNVRE

-605 TGGVGEALERLRLL
+605 TGRVGEALERLRVL

-630 CLEVASADNVITLA
+630 CLEVASADGIITLA

-664 ATLDPAT
+664 STLDPAS